1 MHTNW
6 SIAIFISTDIMLA
19 RLEHRSP
26 GRARVPP
33 ERLKKFEQGK
43 RVCYSV
49 TRQEY
54 PGRNRNLP
62 IKCYRES
69 VGIPTQYLS
78 ISRPL
83 LS

>member
-1 MHTNW
+1 
-6 SIAIFISTDIMLA
+6 MLA

-43 RVCYSV
+43 RVCYYV

-62 IKCYRES
+62 I
-69 VGIPTQYLS
+69 L
-78 ISRPL
+78 
-83 LS
+83 